1 MTRWIYSVT
10 ASLALIAAGVVH
22 GFWTDRWV
30 SDTRLTDAAARLDNI
45 PTRIGDWEGSEIEVK
60 PNQVGAGVTG
70 YAQRRYHNAR
80 TGATVVL
87 AIVNGRPGP
96 VATHTPEACYGAAG
110 YVVGRRSPI
119 ELDAQSGSARFWT
132 ADATR
137 TRATEET
144 KVRICW
150 AWNGGDG
157 WAASGDARREFSRY
171 RYPVLHKL
179 YVLRDLNEP
188 STNAGNTKDEPCVA
202 FLGALVPALDQAL
215 FPKDG

>member
-1 MTRWIYSVT
+1 MTRWIYAVT
-10 ASLALIAAGVVH
+10 ASVALLAAGVVH

-30 SDTRLTDAAARLDNI
+30 SDSRLTDAAARLADI
-45 PTRIGDWEGSEIEVK
+45 PTRIGDWEGSDLDEAANRVAPGI
-60 PNQVGAGVTG
+60 TG

-80 TGATVVL
+80 TGATVVM

-110 YVVGRRSPI
+110 YVVGKRSPV
-119 ELDAQSGSARFWT
+119 ELDAPGGPAKFWT
-132 ADATR
+132 SDATR

-144 KVRICW
+144 KVRIYW
-150 AWNGGDG
+150 AWNGGG
-157 WAASGDARREFSRY
+157 AWTASNDARREFSRY

-179 YVLRDLNEP
+179 YVLRDLNGP
-188 STNAGNTKDEPCVA
+188 APQPGKDKDEPCVA